1 MQTNG
6 LGAPMPRPIS
16 PRSPYGLDTGA
27 QPAAMPGAQP
37 GVRPT
42 FPTRAQP
49 QPILIDR
56 TETPE
61 PEPTTSLRPP
71 KGTDPELWKVLT
83 ADERAF
89 FARED
94 AMGPLSYG
102 HRIASTPSLPARG
115 GRLNL
120 RG

>member
-6 LGAPMPRPIS
+6 LGAPMPRTVS
-16 PRSPYGLDTGA
+16 PRSPYGLDTSA
-27 QPAAMPGAQP
+27 PAATPS
-37 GVRPT
+37 VRPT
-42 FPTRAQP
+42 FPARTQP
-49 QPILIDR
+49 LALERPAAPDDDVA
-56 TETPE
+56 
-61 PEPTTSLRPP
+61 SLRPP

-83 ADERAF
+83 SDERAF

>member
-6 LGAPMPRPIS
+6 LGNPMPRTVS

-27 QPAAMPGAQP
+27 PVSLPAALP
-37 GVRPT
+37 GVRTT
-42 FPTRAQP
+42 FPTRTQPAAPVAQP
-49 QPILIDR
+49 SAPA
-56 TETPE
+56 EE
-61 PEPTTSLRPP
+61 TTSLRPP

>member
-6 LGAPMPRPIS
+6 LGAPMPRTVS
-16 PRSPYGLDTGA
+16 PRSPYGLETSA
-27 QPAAMPGAQP
+27 PAALP

-42 FPTRAQP
+42 FPTRT
-49 QPILIDR
+49 QPILIERPSAPDE
-56 TETPE
+56 ETA
-61 PEPTTSLRPP
+61 SLRPP

-94 AMGPLSYG
+94 SMGPLSYG
-102 HRIASTPSLPARG
+102 HRIATTPSLPARG

>member
-6 LGAPMPRPIS
+6 LGAPMPRTIS
-16 PRSPYGLDTGA
+16 PRSPYGIDTGSTA
-27 QPAAMPGAQP
+27 TA
-37 GVRPT
+37 RPT
-42 FPTRAQP
+42 FPTRA
-49 QPILIDR
+49 
-56 TETPE
+56 TPATLPVE
-61 PEPTTSLRPP
+61 RMDVPTADENASLRPP
-71 KGTDPELWKVLT
+71 KGTDPELWKILT

-102 HRIASTPSLPARG
+102 HRIATTPSMPARG

>member
-1 MQTNG
+1 MNTNG
-6 LGAPMPRPIS
+6 IGSSIPRPIT
-16 PRSPYGLDTGA
+16 PRGAYGLDTGSVG
-27 QPAAMPGAQP
+27 GATS
-37 GVRPT
+37 RPT
-42 FPTRAQP
+42 FPTRVQPSSIEAPAAQP
-49 QPILIDR
+49 APA
-56 TETPE
+56 E
-61 PEPTTSLRPP
+61 PAALKPP

>member
-6 LGAPMPRPIS
+6 LGAPLPRPVS
-16 PRSPYGLDTGA
+16 SRSPYGLDTGSA
-27 QPAAMPGAQP
+27 GATPGI
-37 GVRPT
+37 RPT
-42 FPTRAQP
+42 FPTRTTPAPVERTP
-49 QPILIDR
+49 QLPAAD
-56 TETPE
+56 E
-61 PEPTTSLRPP
+61 SSALRPP

-102 HRIASTPSLPARG
+102 HRIATTPSLPARG

>member
-6 LGAPMPRPIS
+6 LGAPMPRS
-16 PRSPYGLDTGA
+16 VNPRQGYGVDTSA
-27 QPAAMPGAQP
+27 PA
-37 GVRPT
+37 VRPT

-49 QPILIDR
+49 APIERPAAPVEQP
-56 TETPE
+56 E
-61 PEPTTSLRPP
+61 SLRPP

-89 FARED
+89 FAREE

-102 HRIASTPSLPARG
+102 HHIAAGPTIPARG

>member
-1 MQTNG
+1 MNTNG
-6 LGAPMPRPIS
+6 IGNAIPRPIT
-16 PRSPYGLDTGA
+16 PRGAYGLDTGNVG
-27 QPAAMPGAQP
+27 GASQ
-37 GVRPT
+37 RTT
-42 FPTRAQP
+42 FPTRTQP
-49 QPILIDR
+49 APVAL
-56 TETPE
+56 PE
-61 PEPTTSLRPP
+61 PAAEPAALKPP

-102 HRIASTPSLPARG
+102 HRISSAPTMPSRG

>member
-6 LGAPMPRPIS
+6 LGAPMPRTIS
-16 PRSPYGLDTGA
+16 PRSPYGIDNGA
-27 QPAAMPGAQP
+27 AAPA
-37 GVRPT
+37 RPT
-42 FPTRAQP
+42 FPTRTVP
-49 QPILIDR
+49 MPIER
-56 TETPE
+56 MAPPATEEGTTE
-61 PEPTTSLRPP
+61 STSLRPP

-102 HRIASTPSLPARG
+102 HRIASTPSMPARG

>member
-6 LGAPMPRPIS
+6 LGAPMPRS
-16 PRSPYGLDTGA
+16 VNPRQPYGVDTGA
-27 QPAAMPGAQP
+27 PA
-37 GVRPT
+37 VRPT
-42 FPTRAQP
+42 FPTRVQPAQVERP
-49 QPILIDR
+49 AAPADK
-56 TETPE
+56 PV
-61 PEPTTSLRPP
+61 SLRPP

-89 FARED
+89 FAREE

-102 HRIASTPSLPARG
+102 HHIATGPTIPPRG

>member
-6 LGAPMPRPIS
+6 LGAPMPRTIS

-27 QPAAMPGAQP
+27 SAPNPA
-37 GVRPT
+37 VRPT
-42 FPTRAQP
+42 FPTRVQP
-49 QPILIDR
+49 APVERQAPGNATA
-56 TETPE
+56 TEE
-61 PEPTTSLRPP
+61 ATSLRPP

-102 HRIASTPSLPARG
+102 HRIATTPSLPARG

>member
-6 LGAPMPRPIS
+6 LGAPMPRTVS
-16 PRSPYGLDTGA
+16 PPCKYGLDRGTAAQAAGPTFPA
-27 QPAAMPGAQP
+27 RIQPAA
-37 GVRPT
+37 VERPAV
-42 FPTRAQP
+42 PA
-49 QPILIDR
+49 
-56 TETPE
+56 E
-61 PEPTTSLRPP
+61 EPTATLRPP

-102 HRIASTPSLPARG
+102 HRIAQGPSLPSRG

>member
-1 MQTNG
+1 MNSYGIGT
-6 LGAPMPRPIS
+6 PTPRPVTT
-16 PRSPYGLDTGA
+16 RSPYGLDTGA
-27 QPAAMPGAQP
+27 VGAP
-37 GVRPT
+37 RPT
-42 FPTRAQP
+42 FPTRTQPAAVEAPAQP
-49 QPILIDR
+49 VAPAS
-56 TETPE
+56 TAEA
-61 PEPTTSLRPP
+61 SALRPP

>member
-6 LGAPMPRPIS
+6 LGAPTPRTVS
-16 PRSPYGLDTGA
+16 SRSPYGLETNA
-27 QPAAMPGAQP
+27 PATVP

-42 FPTRAQP
+42 FPTRT
-49 QPILIDR
+49 QPIAIERPSAPDD
-56 TETPE
+56 EIA
-61 PEPTTSLRPP
+61 SLRPP
-71 KGTDPELWKVLT
+71 KGTDPELWKVRT
-83 ADERAF
+83 AAERAF

-102 HRIASTPSLPARG
+102 HRIATTPSLPARG

>member
-1 MQTNG
+1 MQPVN
-6 LGAPMPRPIS
+6 
-16 PRSPYGLDTGA
+16 RSPYGL
-27 QPAAMPGAQP
+27 PAPASRNVP
-37 GVRPT
+37 PT
-42 FPTRAQP
+42 FPTRTQP
-49 QPILIDR
+49 QALPLPPA
-56 TETPE
+56 TVPAKSEE
-61 PEPTTSLRPP
+61 PQSLRPP

-89 FARED
+89 FARDE

-102 HRIASTPSLPARG
+102 SRIASQPSLPARG

>member
-6 LGAPMPRPIS
+6 IGAPVSRPS
-16 PRSPYGLDTGA
+16 TARAAYGLEPGRVGQSPSRTTFSTPA
-27 QPAAMPGAQP
+27 QPKAIE
-37 GVRPT
+37 RPAIADL
-42 FPTRAQP
+42 PANAEAP
-49 QPILIDR
+49 
-56 TETPE
+56 
-61 PEPTTSLRPP
+61 SLKPP

-102 HRIASTPSLPARG
+102 HRIATTPSLPSRG
-115 GRLNL
+115 GRINL

>member
-6 LGAPMPRPIS
+6 LGAPMPRTVS
-16 PRSPYGLDTGA
+16 PRSPYGIDTGA
-27 QPAAMPGAQP
+27 PAALP
-37 GVRPT
+37 GVRTT
-42 FPTRAQP
+42 FPTRVQP
-49 QPILIDR
+49 APVER
-56 TETPE
+56 PTTPAE
-61 PEPTTSLRPP
+61 ETTSLRPP

-83 ADERAF
+83 SDERAF

-94 AMGPLSYG
+94 SMGPLSYG
-102 HRIASTPSLPARG
+102 HRIANTPSLPARG

>member
-6 LGAPMPRPIS
+6 IGAPSPRPLAA
-16 PRSPYGLDTGA
+16 RAAYGLDTG
-27 QPAAMPGAQP
+27 PVGGSAA
-37 GVRPT
+37 RPT
-42 FPTRAQP
+42 FPVRQQPGAVEAPAVPSADRAT
-49 QPILIDR
+49 DAAA
-56 TETPE
+56 
-61 PEPTTSLRPP
+61 LRPP

-89 FARED
+89 FAREG

-102 HRIASTPSLPARG
+102 MRIAQTPSLPARG

>member
-27 QPAAMPGAQP
+27 PQGAP

-56 TETPE
+56 TETTE

>member
-6 LGAPMPRPIS
+6 LGAPMPRTVS
-16 PRSPYGLDTGA
+16 PRSPYGLETSP
-27 QPAAMPGAQP
+27 PAALP

-49 QPILIDR
+49 IAIERPSASDDEIA
-56 TETPE
+56 
-61 PEPTTSLRPP
+61 SLRPP

-83 ADERAF
+83 SDERAF

-102 HRIASTPSLPARG
+102 HRIATAPSLPARG

>member
-6 LGAPMPRPIS
+6 LGAPMPRTVS
-16 PRSPYGLDTGA
+16 PRSPYGLDSGA
-27 QPAAMPGAQP
+27 AAPAA
-37 GVRPT
+37 RPT
-42 FPTRAQP
+42 FPARIQP
-49 QPILIDR
+49 AAVERPAVPA
-56 TETPE
+56 E
-61 PEPTTSLRPP
+61 EPTATLRPP

-102 HRIASTPSLPARG
+102 HRIAQGPSLPSRG